1 MPSKSNCSKSSH
13 TRRRST
19 GRRGSRGGNAVLRA
33 AAVPFGLF
41 ALSNYL
47 GSVKKHRATHKGK
60 HGKRS
65 RRVSMR
71 KKK

>member
-1 MPSKSNCSKSSH
+1 MASRGRSR
-13 TRRRST
+13 TRRHSHRRS
-19 GRRGSRGGNAVLRA
+19 RRRCGGNAVLTK
-33 AAVPFGLF
+33 AAVPFGLL

-47 GSVKKHRATHKGK
+47 GSVKKHRATHKGM

-65 RRVSMR
+65 RRASMR